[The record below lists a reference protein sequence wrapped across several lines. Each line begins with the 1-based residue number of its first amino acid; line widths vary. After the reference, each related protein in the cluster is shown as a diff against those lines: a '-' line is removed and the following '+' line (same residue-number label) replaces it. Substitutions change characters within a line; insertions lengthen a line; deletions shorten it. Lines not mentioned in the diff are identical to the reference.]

1 MAEIKVLHVYKT
13 CFPYTQG
20 GIEEVIRQLTIETTK
35 LGVNNRIICLSQKC
49 EKKEVIQIDGAEV
62 HCYPLLFEIASC
74 GFSLQ
79 LFKDFKR
86 HTQWADIIHYQTP
99 WPFADMLHVF
109 NRIKT
114 PSIITYQS
122 DIVRQKYLL
131 QIYKPLMH
139 CFLGQ
144 VQAIVTSSENYL
156 NSSEVLKRYKY
167 KTSVIPNGIANIPGK
182 YSQLEKN
189 KVQQELVNKVGDD
202 FFFFMGVL
210 RYYKGLSYL
219 LTALKEVDYVI
230 VIAGAG
236 PEELKL
242 KKQADEL
249 GLKNVIFL
257 GFVSELEKE
266 ILYQLSKAVIFPSC
280 ERTEAYGIT
289 LVEAALHQRAMISTE
304 LKTGTSFI
312 NKNGETGVVVAPK
325 NSEQLRAAMDKLYK
339 NEELTRKMGLA
350 AYQRYQKLLTS
361 QLMAEAY
368 VKLYS
373 RVIGTI

>member
-1 MAEIKVLHVYKT
+1 MAEVKVLHVYKT

-35 LGVNNRIICLSQKC
+35 LGVNNRIICLSHKC

-114 PSIITYQS
+114 PSVITYQS

-144 VQAIVTSSENYL
+144 VQTIVASSENYL
-156 NSSEVLKRYKY
+156 NSS
-167 KTSVIPNGIANIPGK
+167 
-182 YSQLEKN
+182 Q
-189 KVQQELVNKVGDD
+189 
-202 FFFFMGVL
+202 
-210 RYYKGLSYL
+210 
-219 LTALKEVDYVI
+219 
-230 VIAGAG
+230 
-236 PEELKL
+236 
-242 KKQADEL
+242 
-249 GLKNVIFL
+249 
-257 GFVSELEKE
+257 VS
-266 ILYQLSKAVIFPSC
+266 
-280 ERTEAYGIT
+280 
-289 LVEAALHQRAMISTE
+289 
-304 LKTGTSFI
+304 
-312 NKNGETGVVVAPK
+312 
-325 NSEQLRAAMDKLYK
+325 
-339 NEELTRKMGLA
+339 
-350 AYQRYQKLLTS
+350 
-361 QLMAEAY
+361 
-368 VKLYS
+368 
-373 RVIGTI
+373 

>member
-35 LGVNNRIICLSQKC
+35 LGVNNRVVCLSLKC
-49 EKKEVIQIDGAEV
+49 KTKEVLQIEGAEV

-79 LFKDFKR
+79 LFKDFKQ

-99 WPFADMLHVF
+99 WPFADMLHVL

-131 QIYKPLMH
+131 QVYKPLMH
-139 CFLGQ
+139 CFLRQ
-144 VQAIVTSSENYL
+144 VQAIIASSENYL
-156 NSSEVLKRYKY
+156 NSSPVLKKY
-167 KTSVIPNGIANIPGK
+167 KAKTTVIPNGIAHIPEK

-189 KVQQELVNKVGDD
+189 KVQKELVKKVGDD

-219 LTALKEVDYVI
+219 LTALKEVDYVV

-242 KKQADEL
+242 KKQVDEL
-249 GLKNVIFL
+249 GLRKVVFL
-257 GFVSELEKE
+257 GFISELEKE
-266 ILYQLSKAVIFPSC
+266 ILYKLSKAVIFPSC

-289 LVEAALHQRAMISTE
+289 LVEAAMHKRAMVSTE

-312 NKNGETGVVVAPK
+312 NNNGETGFVVEPK
-325 NSEQLRAAMDKLYK
+325 NAEQLKIAMDKLYK
-339 NEELTRKMGLA
+339 NEELTKQMGLA

-373 RVIGTI
+373 RVIGTN